1 MNNVPDYRFK
11 TIDAVGKIRSD
22 TMVASNPME
31 LEKRLGTMGF
41 DLLSYKEQSK
51 VAKSVFRSK
60 TISRRELINF
70 TFHIEQLI
78 KSGVPLIDSLK
89 DIRDSI
95 DYSHFTDVLQTVI
108 DDIEGGKT
116 LSLAL
121 AQHPSIFDKVYVTLV
136 RVGEETGQ
144 LAEVLKDLADT
155 IRWQDELISQTKK
168 IMIYPAIV
176 SVIVL
181 LVVSFLMMYLM
192 PQLLPFIRNLGT
204 EIPLHTKI
212 LIDISDVFVSYWYL
226 IFSFPVAFFFGLK
239 FVANSNYKVKY
250 FLDGVKLKL
259 WIFGP
264 MMTKIKLARFANYFA
279 MMYSAGITV
288 LDALKISEDMVDN
301 LVLEESINAA
311 RASISEGV
319 IISESFQAVGV
330 FPSMIVRM
338 LKVGEDTG
346 AMDEALLNVSYF
358 YNREVKE
365 SIEKIE
371 PAILPIL
378 TVVLGGIMMWIM
390 MAVLGPV
397 YDAVA
402 GVKI

>member
-1 MNNVPDYRFK
+1 MPDYKFR
-11 TIDAVGKIRSD
+11 TIDVSGKIRSD

-31 LEKRLGTMGF
+31 LEKRLSNMGF
-41 DLLSYKEQSK
+41 DLLSYKEHNKATESALHRK
-51 VAKSVFRSK
+51 KI
-60 TISRRELINF
+60 TRRELINF

-95 DYSHFTDVLQTVI
+95 EYGQFTDILQTVI

-121 AQHPSIFDKVYVTLV
+121 SAHPTVFDKVYVTLV

-144 LAEVLKDLADT
+144 LADVLKDLAET
-155 IRWQDELISQTKK
+155 IRWQDELVSQTKK

-176 SVIVL
+176 SIIVL
-181 LVVSFLMMYLM
+181 AVVAFLMMYLM
-192 PQLLPFIRNLGT
+192 PQLLPFIKNIGS
-204 EIPLHTKI
+204 EIPLHTEI
-212 LIDISDVFVSYWYL
+212 LIAISNIFVEYWYL
-226 IFSFPVAFFFGLK
+226 IFSIPVVLIIALKMTAKRNRNVKYIIDGLK
-239 FVANSNYKVKY
+239 LKV
-250 FLDGVKLKL
+250 

-264 MMTKIKLARFANYFA
+264 LMTKIKLARFANYFA
-279 MMYSAGITV
+279 MMYSSGITV

-301 LVLEESINAA
+301 LVLEESINQA
-311 RASISEGV
+311 RTKISDGV
-319 IISESFQAVGV
+319 IISESFESVGV

-346 AMDEALLNVSYF
+346 AMDDALLNVSYF

-365 SIEKIE
+365 SIDKIE
-371 PAILPIL
+371 PTILPIL
-378 TVVLGGIMMWIM
+378 TILLGGIMMWIM

-397 YDAVA
+397 YDAVS
-402 GVKI
+402 GVKL

>member
-1 MNNVPDYRFK
+1 MPDYKFR
-11 TIDAVGKIRSD
+11 TIDARGKIRND

-31 LEKRLGTMGF
+31 LEKRLGAMGF
-41 DLLSYKEQSK
+41 DLLSFKEQSK
-51 VAKSVFRSK
+51 AVKSALRIK

-89 DIRDSI
+89 DIRDSM
-95 DYSHFTDVLQTVI
+95 DYSHFTDVLQTII

-121 AQHPSIFDKVYVTLV
+121 AEHPAIFDKVYVTLV

-144 LAEVLKDLADT
+144 LADVLKDLAET
-155 IRWQDELISQTKK
+155 IRWQDELVSQTKK

-181 LVVSFLMMYLM
+181 LVVAFLMMYLM
-192 PQLLPFIRNLGT
+192 PQLLPFIKNIGS
-204 EIPLHTKI
+204 EIPMHTQI
-212 LIDISDVFVSYWYL
+212 LIEVSDVFVNYWYL
-226 IFSFPVAFFFGLK
+226 VFSLPVILFFVIKIAEKKNEG
-239 FVANSNYKVKY
+239 VRHYI
-250 FLDGVKLKL
+250 DGVRLKIWL
-259 WIFGP
+259 IGP
-264 MMTKIKLARFANYFA
+264 LLTKIKLARFANYFA
-279 MMYSAGITV
+279 MMYSSGITV

-301 LVLEESINAA
+301 MVLEESINEA
-311 RASISEGV
+311 RNSISEGV
-319 IISESFQAVGV
+319 MISKSFEAVGV

-346 AMDEALLNVSYF
+346 AMDDALLNVSYF

-365 SIEKIE
+365 SIDKIE
-371 PAILPIL
+371 PTILPIL
-378 TVVLGGIMMWIM
+378 TVILGGIMMWIM

>member
-1 MNNVPDYRFK
+1 VPDYKFR
-11 TIDAVGKIRSD
+11 TIDPRGKIRSD

-31 LEKRLGTMGF
+31 LEKRLGSMGF
-41 DLLSYKEQSK
+41 DLLSYKEQSRA
-51 VAKSVFRSK
+51 AKNAFHRKS
-60 TISRRELINF
+60 ISRRELINF

-78 KSGVPLIDSLK
+78 KSGVPLIESLK
-89 DIRDSI
+89 DIRDSLE
-95 DYSHFTDVLQTVI
+95 YSHFTDILQTII

-121 AQHPSIFDKVYVTLV
+121 ADHPTIFDKVYVTLV
-136 RVGEETGQ
+136 RVGEETGL

-176 SVIVL
+176 SAIVL
-181 LVVSFLMMYLM
+181 MVVTFLMMYLM
-192 PQLLPFIRNLGT
+192 PQLLPFIKNIGS
-204 EIPLHTKI
+204 EIPLHTQILMKI
-212 LIDISDVFVSYWYL
+212 SNVFVEYWYL
-226 IFSFPVAFFFGLK
+226 IFSFPFALYFAIKYLARRNHKVRYYLDGLK
-239 FVANSNYKVKY
+239 
-250 FLDGVKLKL
+250 LKI

-264 MMTKIKLARFANYFA
+264 LLTKIKLARFANYFA
-279 MMYSAGITV
+279 MMYSSGITV

-301 LVLEESINAA
+301 QVLEQSINQA
-311 RASISEGV
+311 RSSISDGI
-319 IISESFQAVGV
+319 IISKSFEMVGV

-346 AMDEALLNVSYF
+346 AMDKALLNVSYF

-365 SIEKIE
+365 SIDKIE
-371 PAILPIL
+371 PTILPIL
-378 TVVLGGIMMWIM
+378 TILLGGIMMWIM

-397 YDAVA
+397 YDAVS
-402 GVKI
+402 GVKL

>member
-1 MNNVPDYRFK
+1 MPDYKFK
-11 TIDAVGKIRSD
+11 TIDAAGKIRSD

-31 LEKRLGTMGF
+31 LEKRLSNMGF
-41 DLLSYKEQSK
+41 DLLSYKQQSRAARGAFNRK
-51 VAKSVFRSK
+51 K
-60 TISRRELINF
+60 ISRRELINF

-95 DYSHFTDVLQTVI
+95 EYSSFTDVLQTI
-108 DDIEGGKT
+108 IEDIEGGKT

-121 AQHPSIFDKVYVTLV
+121 ADHPVIFDKVYVTLV

-155 IRWQDELISQTKK
+155 IRWQDELVSQTKK
-168 IMIYPAIV
+168 IMIYPTIV

-181 LVVSFLMMYLM
+181 MVVSFLMIYLM
-192 PQLLPFIRNLGT
+192 PQLLPFIKNIGG

-212 LIDISDVFVSYWYL
+212 LIEVSDVFVNYWYL
-226 IFSFPVAFFFGLK
+226 VFSTPFVVYLGIKLTAKNNARFKYYLDGLK
-239 FVANSNYKVKY
+239 
-250 FLDGVKLKL
+250 LKM
-259 WIFGP
+259 WVFGP
-264 MMTKIKLARFANYFA
+264 LLTRIKLARFANYFA
-279 MMYSAGITV
+279 MMYSSGITV

-301 LVLEESINAA
+301 LVLEDSINKA
-311 RASISEGV
+311 RSSISEGV
-319 IISESFQAVGV
+319 IISKSFEAVGV

-346 AMDEALLNVSYF
+346 AMDDALLNVSYF

-365 SIEKIE
+365 SIDKIE
-371 PAILPIL
+371 PTILPVL
-378 TVVLGGIMMWIM
+378 TIVLGGIMMWIM

-402 GVKI
+402 GIKF

>member
-1 MNNVPDYRFK
+1 MPDYSFR
-11 TIDAVGKIRSD
+11 TIDADGKIRSD

-41 DLLSYKEQSK
+41 DLLSYKEQNK
-51 VAKSVFRSK
+51 AAKAVFRNK
-60 TISRRELINF
+60 KISRRELINF
-70 TFHIEQLI
+70 TFHVEQLV

-116 LSLAL
+116 LSLAM
-121 AQHPSIFDKVYVTLV
+121 AEHPAIFDKVYVTLV

-144 LAEVLKDLADT
+144 LAEVLKDLAET
-155 IRWQDELISQTKK
+155 IRWQDELVSQTKK

-181 LVVSFLMMYLM
+181 LVVAFLMMYLM
-192 PQLLPFIRNLGT
+192 PQLLPFIKNLGT
-204 EIPLHTKI
+204 EIPMHTKI
-212 LIDISDVFVSYWYL
+212 LIVISDIFVEYWYL
-226 IFSFPVAFFFGLK
+226 IFSLPVVFVFGIKML
-239 FVANSNYKVKY
+239 ARNNSKVKY
-250 FLDGVKLKL
+250 YFDGVKLNL
-259 WIFGP
+259 WLLGP
-264 MMTKIKLARFANYFA
+264 LMTKVKLARFANYFA
-279 MMYSAGITV
+279 MMYSSGITV

-301 LVLEESINAA
+301 LVLEASIKEA
-311 RASISEGV
+311 RTSISEGV
-319 IISESFQAVGV
+319 IISKSFEAVGV

-346 AMDEALLNVSYF
+346 AMDDALLNVSYF

-371 PAILPIL
+371 PAILPVL
-378 TVVLGGIMMWIM
+378 TVLLGGIMMWIM

>member
-1 MNNVPDYRFK
+1 VPDYKFR
-11 TIDAVGKIRSD
+11 TIDAAGKIRND

-31 LEKRLGTMGF
+31 LEKRLGSMGF
-41 DLLSYKEQSK
+41 DLLSYKEQSNA
-51 VAKSVFRSK
+51 AKNILRRKS
-60 TISRRELINF
+60 ISRRELINF

-121 AQHPSIFDKVYVTLV
+121 AKHPVIFDNVYVTLV

-144 LAEVLKDLADT
+144 LAEVLKDLAET
-155 IRWQDELISQTKK
+155 IRWQDELVSQTKR
-168 IMIYPAIV
+168 IMIYPVIV
-176 SVIVL
+176 SVVVL
-181 LVVSFLMMYLM
+181 MVVAFLMIYLM
-192 PQLLPFIRNLGT
+192 PQLLPFIKNIGS
-204 EIPLHTKI
+204 EIPLHTRI
-212 LIDISDVFVSYWYL
+212 LMDVSDAFVQYWYL
-226 IFSFPVAFFFGLK
+226 IFGAPVALYYSLK
-239 FVANSNYKVKY
+239 ILANNNYKVKY
-250 FLDGVKLKL
+250 YFDGLKLRL

-264 MMTKIKLARFANYFA
+264 LMIKIKLARFANYFA
-279 MMYSAGITV
+279 MMYSSGITV
-288 LDALKISEDMVDN
+288 LDALKISEIMVDN
-301 LVLEESINAA
+301 LVLEDSINKA
-311 RASISEGV
+311 RISISEGV
-319 IISESFQAVGV
+319 IISKAFEAVGV

-358 YNREVKE
+358 YDREVKE
-365 SIEKIE
+365 SIDKIE
-371 PAILPIL
+371 PTILPIL
-378 TVVLGGIMMWIM
+378 TVILGGMMMWIM
-390 MAVLGPV
+390 MAVLGPI

-402 GVKI
+402 GVKL

>member
-1 MNNVPDYRFK
+1 MPDYKFR
-11 TIDAVGKIRSD
+11 TIDAKGKVRSD

-31 LEKRLGTMGF
+31 LEKRLGSMGF
-41 DLLSYKEQSK
+41 DLLSYTEQHRASTG
-51 VAKSVFRSK
+51 SFRRK
-60 TISRRELINF
+60 GISRRELINF
-70 TFHIEQLI
+70 TFHIEQLV

-121 AQHPSIFDKVYVTLV
+121 SQHPDIFDKVYVTLV

-144 LAEVLKDLADT
+144 LSEVLKDLAET
-155 IRWQDELISQTKK
+155 IRWQDELVAQTKK

-181 LVVSFLMMYLM
+181 LVVTFLMMYLM
-192 PQLLPFIRNLGT
+192 PQLLPFIKNIGSAIPWYT
-204 EIPLHTKI
+204 EV
-212 LIDISDVFVSYWYL
+212 LIDVSNVFVNYWYL
-226 IFSFPVAFFFGLK
+226 LFSLPVMLIVGLK
-239 FVANSNYKVKY
+239 IAVKKSYRLKY
-250 FLDGVKLKL
+250 FLDRLKL
-259 WIFGP
+259 NIWIFGSLL
-264 MMTKIKLARFANYFA
+264 TKVKLARFANYFA
-279 MMYSAGITV
+279 MMYSSGITV

-301 LVLEESINAA
+301 LVLEESIRQA
-311 RASISEGV
+311 RTSISEGV
-319 IISESFQAVGV
+319 IISKSFEAVGV

-365 SIEKIE
+365 SIDKIE
-371 PAILPIL
+371 PALLPVL
-378 TVVLGGIMMWIM
+378 TVILGGMMMWIM

-402 GVKI
+402 GVKL

>member
-1 MNNVPDYRFK
+1 
-11 TIDAVGKIRSD
+11 
-22 TMVASNPME
+22 
-31 LEKRLGTMGF
+31 MGF
-41 DLLSYKEQSK
+41 DLLSYKEHTKASDSALHRK
-51 VAKSVFRSK
+51 KI
-60 TISRRELINF
+60 TRRELINF

-95 DYSHFTDVLQTVI
+95 EYGQFTDVLQTVI

-121 AQHPSIFDKVYVTLV
+121 SAHPTVFDKVYVTLV

-144 LAEVLKDLADT
+144 LAEVLKDLAET
-155 IRWQDELISQTKK
+155 IRWQDELVSQTKK

-176 SVIVL
+176 SIIVL
-181 LVVSFLMMYLM
+181 AVVAFLMMYLM
-192 PQLLPFIRNLGT
+192 PQLLPFIKNIGS
-204 EIPLHTKI
+204 EIPLHTEI
-212 LIDISDVFVSYWYL
+212 LINISNIFVEYWYL
-226 IFSFPVAFFFGLK
+226 IFSIPVVLIIALKMATKRNRNAKYIIDGLK
-239 FVANSNYKVKY
+239 
-250 FLDGVKLKL
+250 LKI

-264 MMTKIKLARFANYFA
+264 LMTKIKLARFANYFA
-279 MMYSAGITV
+279 MMYSSGITV

-301 LVLEESINAA
+301 LVLEDSINQA
-311 RASISEGV
+311 RAKISDGV
-319 IISESFQAVGV
+319 IISESFESVGV

-346 AMDEALLNVSYF
+346 AMDDALLNVSYF

-365 SIEKIE
+365 SIDKIE
-371 PAILPIL
+371 PTILPIL
-378 TVVLGGIMMWIM
+378 TIVLGGIMMWIM

-397 YDAVA
+397 YDAVS
-402 GVKI
+402 GVKL